1 MNGLRGERVPGS
13 DSIVHHD
20 IEKKVLEIK
29 LNTLRNELGKK
40 CEWEELKE
48 RKKGEEGK
56 TKQTKND

>member
-40 CEWEELKE
+40 CE
-48 RKKGEEGK
+48 
-56 TKQTKND
+56 